1 MRQKMER
8 FGENIPRRFL
18 KSTSVLVW
26 RLFTQA
32 AKQKYRWGDKK
43 FSYEKIVKVYYRMNK
58 VYDQFKIYNNVEL
71 EAQIIEKI
79 KIW

>member
-8 FGENIPRRFL
+8 FGENIPRRIL

-26 RLFTQA
+26 RFFTQA

-43 FSYEKIVKVYYRMNK
+43 FLYEKIVKVYYGMNK
-58 VYDQFKIYNNVEL
+58 VYDQFKI
-71 EAQIIEKI
+71 
-79 KIW
+79 